1 MMIDLSEPLLSI
13 PERKRIV
20 FLGDSITENGAY
32 IRYLDAYFL
41 KYMPDRRLELI
52 NLGVGSE
59 TAAGTHEASHPF
71 PRPCVHERLER
82 ALAETE
88 PEWVFLCYG
97 MNDGI
102 YHPFSEERFELY
114 REGMM
119 RAAKQV
125 EEAGARVIL
134 MTPPAYDVK
143 SINGEAKPEGMAE
156 YAFETPYEDYNG
168 VLGTYASW
176 IKEFGAK
183 QGYTVVDL
191 REPLMEFIRMRREA
205 DPAYKY
211 NDGVHP
217 EDDGHWVI
225 ARAIL
230 KDVFRIALD
239 RTPDWARSMEGSF
252 IRAVSRRR
260 DVLNAAWR
268 EHVGHSSPY
277 KFEAL
282 PLEEALNVADAM
294 LAEIARAAE
303 EEGGAVEM
311 TRGNWNGYVRN
322 DFYFRGR
329 ECILVEP
336 KHPAPG
342 RPWIWRCEFFGAF
355 ADADLALVEQG
366 WHLAY
371 IRLSDLYG
379 CGYAAGEM
387 ESFRAMLAAEYDL
400 SAKPVLLGFSRG
412 GLYALRYAAMFPERT
427 AALYLD
433 APVVDIRSWPGGLG
447 KGLGSAAEW
456 RDCLAV
462 YGLTGA
468 EERAGGVTDGLLASL
483 ASAAKSGIDILLVSG
498 DADRDVPFEENG
510 ALLER
515 SYRAQG
521 GKVATIL
528 KPGGDHH
535 PHGLPDAGPIVDFIR
550 GRAEY

>member
-1 MMIDLSEPLLSI
+1 MIDLSEPGLNI
-13 PERKRIV
+13 PESKRIV

-32 IRYLDAYFL
+32 IRYLEAYFL
-41 KYMPDRRLELI
+41 KYLPDHRFDLI

-82 ALAETE
+82 ALTETE

-102 YHPFSEERFELY
+102 YHPFSEERFKLY

-119 RAAKQV
+119 RAVQRV
-125 EEAGARVIL
+125 REAGARVIL

-143 SINGEAKPEGMAE
+143 SINGEAMPEGLPD
-156 YAFETPYEDYNG
+156 YAFETPYEGYND
-168 VLGTYASW
+168 VLGTYSSW
-176 IKEFGAK
+176 IKQFGAE

-205 DPAYKY
+205 DPSYKY

-217 EDDGHWVI
+217 EDDGHWVM

-230 KDVFRIALD
+230 KDAFHIVLD
-239 RTPDWARSMEGSF
+239 RTPDWAESMEGSF

-260 DVLNAAWR
+260 DMLNAAWR
-268 EHVGHSSPY
+268 EHVGHSNPY
-277 KFEAL
+277 KLEAL
-282 PLEEALNVADAM
+282 PLKEALSAAEAM
-294 LAEIARAAE
+294 LADIVRAAE
-303 EEGGAVEM
+303 EEGGATEM
-311 TRGNWNGYVRN
+311 FRDEWNGYVRN

-355 ADADLALVEQG
+355 ADADLALLEQG
-366 WHLAY
+366 RHLAY

-379 CGYAAGEM
+379 CGYAVREM
-387 ESFRAMLAAEYDL
+387 ESFRAFLAAEFDL
-400 SAKPVLLGFSRG
+400 GAKPVLFGLSRG
-412 GLYALRYAAMFPERT
+412 GLYALRYAATFPERT

-447 KGLGSAAEW
+447 KGLGSPAEW

-462 YGLTGA
+462 YGLSGA
-468 EERAGGVTDGLLASL
+468 EERAGDVTAGLLASL
-483 ASAAKSGIDILLVSG
+483 ASAARAGVDILLVSG

-510 ALLER
+510 AVLEQ
-515 SYRAQG
+515 SYCAEG
-521 GKVATIL
+521 GKVHTIL

-535 PHGLPDAGPIVDFIR
+535 PHGLPDPGPIVEFVL
-550 GRAEY
+550 GRTENS